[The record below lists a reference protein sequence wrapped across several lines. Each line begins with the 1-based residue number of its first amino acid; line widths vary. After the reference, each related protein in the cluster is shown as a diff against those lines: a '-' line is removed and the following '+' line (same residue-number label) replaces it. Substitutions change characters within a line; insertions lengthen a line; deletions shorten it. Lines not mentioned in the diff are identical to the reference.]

1 MGQQASTS
9 QDKFPFRPI
18 REVQSSPRVPG
29 DFRWSLWDGQDV
41 KDATKSVSIFCLE
54 PSNHPLAQAIF
65 KRFRSFRHPNILP
78 FNHGITVEEEKKTYI
93 VTERVEPLLNK
104 LDELIKLPDA
114 IPWGI
119 HQITVRDTYKRATNT
134 SDYHLKYFIQEII
147 SIEVYKMIFF

>member
-41 KDATKSVSIFCLE
+41 KDPTKSVSIFCLE
-54 PSNHPLAQAIF
+54 PSTHPLAQAFF

-119 HQITVRDTYKRATNT
+119 HQITVRHPHIRTTNPPN
-134 SDYHLKYFIQEII
+134 YRLKYFIQKII
-147 SIEVYKMIFF
+147 SIEASKKAFF